1 MTKYANRNGID
12 FAVGAAC
19 FAIQVVFTYKFKE
32 EEILPILINNYND
45 VVFRE
50 KVLSSDFG
58 SKANRQFQLRD
69 ISPRALIGCAVAI
82 IGTSYLNPVLEDIV
96 CTARYIRPTLCSKT
110 IGRQFMEFELQNI
123 LIANDLCSTVAD
135 LLKLVK
141 NSNKEIIQ
149 TAIYNVNADE
159 LVFRYVELQLLN
171 KYPDLEKDLQIA
183 RAGKCMNTCC

>member
-1 MTKYANRNGID
+1 
-12 FAVGAAC
+12 
-19 FAIQVVFTYKFKE
+19 
-32 EEILPILINNYND
+32 
-45 VVFRE
+45 
-50 KVLSSDFG
+50 
-58 SKANRQFQLRD
+58 
-69 ISPRALIGCAVAI
+69 
-82 IGTSYLNPVLEDIV
+82 
-96 CTARYIRPTLCSKT
+96 
-110 IGRQFMEFELQNI
+110 MEFELQNI